1 MMIDSI
7 IAIISIAEII
17 GLNIVLNAI
26 RKPPKTNEYP
36 RILENFLYVS
46 SFFGAGCIMAF
57 EEVKFIFGI

>member
-1 MMIDSI
+1 MT
-7 IAIISIAEII
+7 ANTVEIISIADIM

>member
-1 MMIDSI
+1 MTANTIE
-7 IAIISIAEII
+7 IISIADIM
-17 GLNIVLNAI
+17 GLNIVLNDI

>member
-1 MMIDSI
+1 MTANTIE
-7 IAIISIAEII
+7 IISIADIM

>member
-1 MMIDSI
+1 MTANTIE
-7 IAIISIAEII
+7 IISIADIM

-46 SFFGAGCIMAF
+46 SFFGAGCILAF

>member
-1 MMIDSI
+1 MTANTIE
-7 IAIISIAEII
+7 IISIADIM

-46 SFFGAGCIMAF
+46 SFFGAGFIMAF

>member
-1 MMIDSI
+1 MTANTIE
-7 IAIISIAEII
+7 IISIADIM

-36 RILENFLYVS
+36 RILENFLYIS

>member
-1 MMIDSI
+1 MTANTIE
-7 IAIISIAEII
+7 IISIADIM

-57 EEVKFIFGI
+57 EEVKFIFVI

>member
-1 MMIDSI
+1 MTATTIE
-7 IAIISIAEII
+7 IISIADIM

>member
-1 MMIDSI
+1 MTANTIE
-7 IAIISIAEII
+7 IISIADIM

-46 SFFGAGCIMAF
+46 SFFGAGCHMAL